1 MDSVKQKIKRKA
13 INLTVSPS
21 VVVGRL
27 FNAISKSREAI
38 KRFHTF
44 KAVDIEYLCI
54 YGFISLLQYKI
65 YFHLIKFI
73 SFYTFFVCD

>member
-21 VVVGRL
+21 MVAGRL

-38 KRFHTF
+38 KRFHMF

-54 YGFISLLQYKI
+54 YGFVFVIPLYITFIFI
-65 YFHLIKFI
+65 Y
-73 SFYTFFVCD
+73 